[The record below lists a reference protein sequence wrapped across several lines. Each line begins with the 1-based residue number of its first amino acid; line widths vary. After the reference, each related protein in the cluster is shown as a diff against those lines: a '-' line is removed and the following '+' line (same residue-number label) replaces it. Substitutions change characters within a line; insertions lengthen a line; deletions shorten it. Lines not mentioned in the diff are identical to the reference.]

1 MIQIMKKQGLK
12 AALPIL
18 LLATACGEG
27 APSAQQF
34 DTVTPEAYEQAKEA
48 IAANPDVYKDLQ
60 ALVAASAE
68 PADLAE
74 AIEVADKD
82 MKLLVLVPPTDNSIE
97 KVPEPMTL
105 AGLAIAAVGLGTL
118 KRKQTA

>member
-1 MIQIMKKQGLK
+1 M
-12 AALPIL
+12 
-18 LLATACGEG
+18 LATACGEG

-34 DTVTPEAYEQAKEA
+34 DTVSPDVSAQAQEA

-60 ALVAASAE
+60 ALAAASAE

-105 AGLAIAAVGLGTL
+105 AGLAITALGLGTL
-118 KRKQTA
+118 KRKQAA